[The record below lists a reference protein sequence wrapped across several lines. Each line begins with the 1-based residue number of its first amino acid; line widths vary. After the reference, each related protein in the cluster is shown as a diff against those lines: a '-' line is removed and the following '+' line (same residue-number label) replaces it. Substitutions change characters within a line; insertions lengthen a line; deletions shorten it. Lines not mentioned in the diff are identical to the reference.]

1 MSLRPSLF
9 AIPLP
14 MPSHLKPSQ
23 GWFWSA
29 GGWLQPTA
37 SSMLSVSTCKPSNT
51 FLAYKYI
58 LTQRRTGIGMNE
70 MREMIC
76 SSWGW
81 LWFIES
87 PVHSLTSSPSAFIIL
102 DSSPFFFGKPA
113 TLTFITKNI
122 LVACAC
128 GMPCSKRVR
137 YRSKSGVKDS
147 IFFFKHAF
155 KWTLAFLLRYSV
167 SLSLSRCSPP
177 PVPTKRHFV
186 WFSRSPGPSCAS
198 TLSSCS
204 ARIASSVVCL
214 HTVTW
219 RQQIAS
225 LIESGRVEVGEKDDS
240 AAGPTRLRGPPTLRC
255 PQHQLKLLNHLSQ
268 IRDLAI
274 DIRGASI
281 RCRRS
286 EPARKHTPRILT
298 NFRIATSN
306 STRPSSPLS
315 FTSRLSVFGER
326 AFIWARVHC
335 AIEVVF
341 LQPPFWDSRGSE
353 PVKPCLRI
361 CFGCSLPAFAL
372 RHFSLYF
379 WTFFSNF
386 SRTLSTSGPVPP
398 SHNLAHTTLLF
409 WRDKVS

>member
-9 AIPLP
+9 AIPLI

-29 GGWLQPTA
+29 VGWLQPTA

-137 YRSKSGVKDS
+137 HRGKSGAKDS
-147 IFFFKHAF
+147 FFFETCF
-155 KWTLAFLLRYSV
+155 KMNASV
-167 SLSLSRCSPP
+167 SSSFILCLYLCLVVLP
-177 PVPTKRHFV
+177 
-186 WFSRSPGPSCAS
+186 RSYPQSA
-198 TLSSCS
+198 TLSDSLVHLVRHAHRLCHL
-204 ARIASSVVCL
+204 VL
-214 HTVTW
+214 H
-219 RQQIAS
+219 
-225 LIESGRVEVGEKDDS
+225 E
-240 AAGPTRLRGPPTLRC
+240 
-255 PQHQLKLLNHLSQ
+255 
-268 IRDLAI
+268 
-274 DIRGASI
+274 
-281 RCRRS
+281 
-286 EPARKHTPRILT
+286 
-298 NFRIATSN
+298 
-306 STRPSSPLS
+306 
-315 FTSRLSVFGER
+315 
-326 AFIWARVHC
+326 
-335 AIEVVF
+335 
-341 LQPPFWDSRGSE
+341 
-353 PVKPCLRI
+353 
-361 CFGCSLPAFAL
+361 
-372 RHFSLYF
+372 
-379 WTFFSNF
+379 
-386 SRTLSTSGPVPP
+386 
-398 SHNLAHTTLLF
+398 
-409 WRDKVS
+409 